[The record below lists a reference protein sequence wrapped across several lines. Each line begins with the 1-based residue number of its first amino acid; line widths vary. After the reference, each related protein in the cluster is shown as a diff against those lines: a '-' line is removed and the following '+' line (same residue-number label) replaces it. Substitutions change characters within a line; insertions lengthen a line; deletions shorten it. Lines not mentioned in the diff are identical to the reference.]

1 MVLPE
6 IAVLRFGLGARP
18 GDLAAAAG
26 DPRAWLMAQIKGAVP
41 LAGNTP
47 LAPSAQIFTE
57 LLAARDEQEK
67 MKTRVAREAAAPAGT
82 PVAAPAATPVFNPV
96 RDAYLPHYRAQV
108 LARAQS
114 AALTAR
120 PFAERLVHFW
130 TNHFAVSADKGAVFG
145 IAGTLENEAIRPHVD
160 GRFIDLLLAVEQHPA
175 MIAFLDNQYSV
186 GKDSELAQLAAR
198 RAARVRM
205 AAPDKPAR
213 EFGINENLAREI
225 LELHTLGVN
234 GGYSQ
239 KDVTTFA
246 QIITGWSI
254 GGGKGRLAG
263 GAPGRFYFRDNL
275 HEPGPKTFLGKTY
288 HEQGQR
294 QGEAVLEDLAR
305 HPATAHFIATKLV
318 RHFVADDPPPAAVE
332 RVARA
337 FHKTGGDLPSVYAAL
352 IASPEAWDA
361 NARKFKTPEDFVFST
376 LRSLNV
382 SPREPEEVLR
392 SFDLLGQR
400 QYTPGSPAGWPD
412 TAKSWDGSDALIHRV
427 LWASRFAGRYEHG
440 IDPVDLA
447 ASSLGAYARP
457 DTVTALRRATSSS
470 QALALLLMS
479 PEFQRR

>member
-1 MVLPE
+1 MIRAE

-18 GDLAAAAG
+18 GDLAAAAS
-26 DPRAWLMAQIKGAVP
+26 DPRAWLGAQIGGPAQ

-47 LAPSAQIFTE
+47 LAPSDQIFTE
-57 LLAARDEQEK
+57 VLAARDERQE
-67 MKTRVAREAAAPAGT
+67 MKRQATARSATVDTAGATAAAA
-82 PVAAPAATPVFNPV
+82 FNPV

-145 IAGTLENEAIRPHVD
+145 IAGTLENEAIRPNVN
-160 GRFIDLLLAVEQHPA
+160 GRFADLLTAVEQHPA

-186 GKDSELAQLAAR
+186 GKDSELALLVAR
-198 RAARVRM
+198 RAARQGIM
-205 AAPDKPAR
+205 GAPDQPKR

-234 GGYSQ
+234 GGYTQ
-239 KDVTTFA
+239 NDVTGFA

-254 GGGKGRLAG
+254 GGGKGRLTG
-263 GAPGRFYFRDNL
+263 GTPGRFYFRDNL
-275 HEPGPKTFLGKTY
+275 HEPGAKIFLGKTY
-288 HEQGQR
+288 TEDGRR
-294 QGEAVLEDLAR
+294 QGEAVLDDLSR
-305 HPATAHFIATKLV
+305 HPATARFIATKLV
-318 RHFVADDPPPAAVE
+318 RHFVADDPPAAAVD
-332 RVARA
+332 RVAHA
-337 FHKTGGDLPSVYAAL
+337 FRKSGGDLPHVYAAL
-352 IASPEAWDA
+352 IQAPEAW
-361 NARKFKTPEDFVFST
+361 NPEMRKFKTPEDFVFST
-376 LRSLNV
+376 LRALNV
-382 SPREPEEVLR
+382 SPRQPEEVVR

-400 QYTPGSPAGWPD
+400 QYAPGSPAGWPD
-412 TAKSWDGSDALIHRV
+412 TSKSWDGSDALMHRV
-427 LWASRFAGRYEHG
+427 LWASRAASRYERG
-440 IDPVDLA
+440 IDPVELA

-457 DTVTALRRATSSS
+457 DTLTALRRASSSS